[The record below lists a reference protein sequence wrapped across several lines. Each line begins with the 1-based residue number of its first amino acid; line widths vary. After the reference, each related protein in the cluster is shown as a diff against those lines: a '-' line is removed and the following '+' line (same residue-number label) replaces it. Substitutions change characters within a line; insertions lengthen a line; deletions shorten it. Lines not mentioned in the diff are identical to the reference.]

1 MKKVILYTRVSTEE
15 QSQGNSLQYQKAF
28 LENYCKINNY
38 EIVKY
43 YEEDHSAKNFNRPK
57 WIELYEYCSK
67 NKKEIDAIIFTRWD
81 RFSRNHDEAT
91 AQIRNFKKLGIEIN
105 SAENP
110 LDMSNPDNKILLAM
124 YLVMPEVENDKISKR
139 TKEGTHAAQVA
150 GKFTNKAPK
159 GYKNVQYS
167 DKDRVILRDEK
178 ESPIIQYAFDELS
191 KGVKSI
197 EYVRKEV
204 NRKGVKIGKSAFPE
218 LLKNQVYIGKVFVK
232 AWLDEEA
239 YWTKGLHEPIVDE
252 KVFWDVQELHFR
264 KKSRQTKLCRAADP
278 DFYLRRFLVC
288 PHCGGV
294 LTACYSKGNGGLYG
308 YYKCPHCNKFNY
320 SAIKANEKFVKYV
333 KQLIPNDSILEL
345 YKEIIKDLKN
355 ENKSEI
361 LKEISKLKNDL
372 TTEENRLLSIDTN
385 FMDGKISGED
395 YMRMKASIDERKFN
409 INSRLTL
416 LQPGNSDLENKFDY
430 AIDVIRNM
438 DVILSTGKAEHKI
451 QLIGSMFPEKIQF
464 DGENYRTNSYNKVL
478 EYIFQETNVLKG
490 EKKEETDE
498 KSVSSVSVPGAG
510 IEPAQH
516 RCHWCLRPAR
526 LPIPPSGPLFQVS
539 LFERPAVSVNKG
551 DKGM

>member
-1 MKKVILYTRVSTEE
+1 MVH
-15 QSQGNSLQYQKAF
+15 
-28 LENYCKINNY
+28 C
-38 EIVKY
+38 
-43 YEEDHSAKNFNRPK
+43 
-57 WIELYEYCSK
+57 
-67 NKKEIDAIIFTRWD
+67 
-81 RFSRNHDEAT
+81 
-91 AQIRNFKKLGIEIN
+91 
-105 SAENP
+105 
-110 LDMSNPDNKILLAM
+110 
-124 YLVMPEVENDKISKR
+124 YL
-139 TKEGTHAAQVA
+139 
-150 GKFTNKAPK
+150 
-159 GYKNVQYS
+159 
-167 DKDRVILRDEK
+167 
-178 ESPIIQYAFDELS
+178 PI
-191 KGVKSI
+191 
-197 EYVRKEV
+197 
-204 NRKGVKIGKSAFPE
+204 
-218 LLKNQVYIGKVFVK
+218 
-232 AWLDEEA
+232 
-239 YWTKGLHEPIVDE
+239 T
-252 KVFWDVQELHFR
+252 
-264 KKSRQTKLCRAADP
+264 
-278 DFYLRRFLVC
+278 
-288 PHCGGV
+288 
-294 LTACYSKGNGGLYG
+294 
-308 YYKCPHCNKFNY
+308 NKFNY

-345 YKEIIKDLKN
+345 YKEIIKDLKK

-372 TTEENRLLSIDTN
+372 TTEENRLVSIDTN

-438 DVILSTGKAEHKI
+438 DVILSTGKTEHKI
-451 QLIGSMFPEKIQF
+451 QLIGSMFPEKIHF

-510 IEPAQH
+510 IEPAQP
-516 RCHWCLRPAR
+516 CGHWCLRPAR